1 MSTESFGGPTVKKP
15 AICFLPFVGL
25 IALVGVV
32 TAWGQSATLIEF
44 EIADQFDRVY
54 RSADYVGRIVY
65 VLGSDGK
72 GAKFNGAWGD
82 AIYEE
87 LKDVEGFGDV
97 AILPLAHLKSV
108 PFFLKGTIKKK
119 FPQEKDHWVLMDW
132 KGLFNQAYGLE
143 PKSTNILIFS
153 ADGNLVHQAYGQE
166 VDQEILDQ
174 LLETLRELLGASQ
187 R

>member
-1 MSTESFGGPTVKKP
+1 MSTESFGGPTVKRQ
-15 AICFLPFVGL
+15 AICSFPVVGL
-25 IALVGVV
+25 IVLAGVV

-44 EIADQFDRVY
+44 EIADQFDRLY
-54 RSADYVGRIVY
+54 RSTDYEGRIVY

-72 GAKFNGAWGD
+72 GAKFNGAWGE

-87 LKDVEGFGDV
+87 LKDVVGFGDV
-97 AILPLAHLKSV
+97 AVLPLAHLKSV

-132 KGLFNQAYGLE
+132 KGLFNKAYGLE

-153 ADGNLVHQAYGQE
+153 ADGNLIHQAYGQE
-166 VDQEILDQ
+166 VDHEILDQ
-174 LLETLRELLGASQ
+174 LVETLRGLLEAS
-187 R
+187 